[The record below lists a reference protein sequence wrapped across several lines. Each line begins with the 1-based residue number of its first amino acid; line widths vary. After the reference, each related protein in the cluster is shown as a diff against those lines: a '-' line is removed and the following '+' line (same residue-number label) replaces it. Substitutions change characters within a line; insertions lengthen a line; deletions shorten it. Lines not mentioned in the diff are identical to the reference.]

1 MKTRTL
7 GTTALTAIIL
17 IIATATKARAQN
29 IIYEKEDSIFIEEI
43 IKRYPSKKFNTT
55 GERMISLANEFLGK
69 EYVSGTLDEHDNEP
83 LFISCSRLDCTTFVE
98 TVLAIA
104 LCDNDDHFPTYCK
117 NLEKIRYRN
126 GIRHDYASRL
136 HYTSWWIADSAK
148 HNIIKEVESPF
159 HTAEQSLDLNFMS
172 CNTEKYRHLK
182 ENHETREKIIEFE
195 KAFHNIQ
202 IKYIPKAAIPQIQD
216 NREIKDGDIIAI
228 VTDIEGLDIS
238 HLGFAFWQDGTLY
251 MIHAS
256 SREGKVIRDAEPL
269 YNYLAS
275 RKKHIGIRVFR
286 AL

>member
-55 GERMISLANEFLGK
+55 GERMISLAYEFLGK

-83 LFISCSRLDCTTFVE
+83 LLISCSKLDCTTFVE

-136 HYTSWWIADSAK
+136 HYISWWIADSAK
-148 HNIIKEVESPF
+148 HNIIREVESVF
-159 HTAEQSLDLNFMS
+159 HTARQSLDLNFMS

-195 KAFHNIQ
+195 EPFHNIQ
-202 IKYIPKAAIPQIQD
+202 IKYIPKAEISKIQD

-228 VTDIEGLDIS
+228 VTDIEGLDILHVGLAS
-238 HLGFAFWQDGTLY
+238 WQDGTLH

-256 SREGKVIRDAEPL
+256 SREGKVIRDTEPL

>member
-1 MKTRTL
+1 MKTRTFI
-7 GTTALTAIIL
+7 TTALTAIIL

-104 LCDNDDHFPTYCK
+104 LCDNDDHFPAYCK

-126 GIRHDYASRL
+126 GIRNDYASRL
-136 HYTSWWIADSAK
+136 HYVSWWIADSAK
-148 HNIIKEVESPF
+148 HNIIKEVESVF
-159 HTAEQSLDLNFMS
+159 HTARQSLDLNFMS

-195 KAFHNIQ
+195 KPFHNIQ

-238 HLGFAFWQDGTLY
+238 HLGFASWQDGTLH

-256 SREGKVIRDAEPL
+256 SREGKVIRDAETL

>member
-43 IKRYPSKKFNTT
+43 IKRYPSKMFNTT

-126 GIRHDYASRL
+126 GIRNDYASRL
-136 HYTSWWIADSAK
+136 HYVSWWISDSAK

-195 KAFHNIQ
+195 KPFHNIQ

-238 HLGFAFWQDGTLY
+238 HVGLASWQDGTLH

>member
-126 GIRHDYASRL
+126 GIRNDYASRL

-148 HNIIKEVESPF
+148 HNIIKEVESVF
-159 HTAEQSLDLNFMS
+159 HTARQSLDLNFMS

-195 KAFHNIQ
+195 EPFHNIQ

-238 HLGFAFWQDGTLY
+238 HLGFASWQDGTLH

-256 SREGKVIRDAEPL
+256 SREGKVIRDSEPL
-269 YNYLAS
+269 YNYLTNR
-275 RKKHIGIRVFR
+275 RKHVGIRVFR